1 MCCLKIIFLVV
12 TTPNL
17 IKKDT
22 IGKEIEKRNKQNL
35 FISQGVLLP
44 EKWFSKTV
52 KYWKLFFRWRQRERR
67 RAMTLRFFLK
77 HVYIYFIFSW
87 I

>member
-22 IGKEIEKRNKQNL
+22 IGKKIEKRNKQNL

-44 EKWFSKTV
+44 EK
-52 KYWKLFFRWRQRERR
+52 
-67 RAMTLRFFLK
+67 
-77 HVYIYFIFSW
+77 
-87 I
+87 